1 MKKVKYLLLFLLLTG
16 LFVSC
21 SSDDDDPIIID
32 EFEAA
37 MLSFGFYEEDNSGVI
52 FQDYIVESITGS
64 QISVLLPEEVDKSN
78 LIARF
83 TTTKNDVVKVNEVVQ
98 QSGVTANDFT
108 APIDYF
114 VSEGTENVK
123 YTVTVGVAPAFVW
136 SALPPFATDLAKSLI
151 MKVNPYDGNP
161 YFLYK
166 QKRETSDEEGAAL
179 LTFKDGAWKD
189 LGQASDGKIG
199 TYMDFTFNSAGIPY
213 VSYTDHT
220 TDVNNLLTV
229 KKLSGSTWSLVGD
242 KGFTSSN
249 YSHHSLSFVN
259 DNKILLAGT
268 FDGRTGPL
276 TRRELGVNFFENN
289 SWTLNTTIP
298 GRASDQVGYLIK
310 TVKKGDAVY
319 VGSFNA
325 VTPNTIS
332 VYKYSNNTWETLVDS
347 WTDPAATSISL
358 RAFDIAVDSDHN
370 VFVAMSENSTGE
382 EKLRVVKYDSSSKE
396 IESVGNPII
405 GATGSAT
412 RFDLAVSP
420 FGVPYLLFKDESNFP
435 AVVNIDKNTNDWTTP
450 KVLDQA
456 IASELSIDFA
466 ADGVAYLSYIKD
478 DVIVAYK
485 YASPGQ

>member
-52 FQDYIVESITGS
+52 FQNYIVESITGS

-83 TTTKNDVVKVNEVVQ
+83 TTTENDVVKVNEVVQ

-166 QKRETSDEEGAAL
+166 QKRESSDDEGAAL
-179 LTFKDGAWKD
+179 LAFKEGGWSE
-189 LGQASDGKIG
+189 LGQASDGRIG
-199 TYMDFTFNSAGIPY
+199 NYMDITFNSKGTPY
-213 VSYTDHT
+213 ISYADYT
-220 TDVNNLLTV
+220 TDVTNKITV
-229 KKLSGSTWSLVGD
+229 KKQSGSSWTLVGD
-242 KGFTSSN
+242 KGFTTDKF
-249 YSHHSLSFVN
+249 SHQSLSFVN
-259 DNKILLAGT
+259 DNKLILAGT
-268 FDGRTGPL
+268 FDGRSGPL
-276 TRRELGVNFFENN
+276 LRRELSVNFFENN
-289 SWTLNTTIP
+289 TWTTNTTIP
-298 GRASDQVGYLIK
+298 GRESSQVGYLIK

-319 VGSFNA
+319 LGSYNA
-325 VTPNTIS
+325 ITPNSVS

-347 WTDPAATSISL
+347 WADPAATFISL
-358 RAFDIAVDSDHN
+358 RAFDIAVDNDDN
-370 VFVAMSENSTGE
+370 VFVAMSEDSTGE
-382 EKLRVVKYDSSSKE
+382 EKLRVVKYNSSSKE
-396 IESVGNPII
+396 VESVGNPLVA
-405 GATGSAT
+405 ATGSSA
-412 RFDLAVSP
+412 RFTLSVSP
-420 FGVPYLLFKDESNFP
+420 FGVPYVLYRNESSFP
-435 AVVNIDKNTNDWTTP
+435 AVVNIDKNTQDWTTP
-450 KVLDQA
+450 KIMDAAEV
-456 IASELSIDFA
+456 SELSIDFSN
-466 ADGVAYLSYIKD
+466 DGVAYLSYLKD
-478 DVIVAYK
+478 DVIVAHK
-485 YASPGQ
+485 YAAPVQ

>member
-1 MKKVKYLLLFLLLTG
+1 MNKSKLLLLFLLLTG
-16 LFVSC
+16 VFISC
-21 SSDDDDPIIID
+21 SSDDDDPII
-32 EFEAA
+32 EYEAK
-37 MLSFGFYEEDNSGVI
+37 MLSFGFHMEDNPGVI
-52 FQDYIVESITGS
+52 FQDYLIETVAGTAINFSM
-64 QISVLLPEEVDKSN
+64 PEEVDKSN

-83 TTTKNDVVKVNEVVQ
+83 TTTENDKVQVNGVVQ
-98 QSGVTANDFT
+98 ESGTTANDFT
-108 APIDYF
+108 APVDYI
-114 VSEGTENVK
+114 VSEGTANVK
-123 YTVTVGVAPAFVW
+123 YTVTIGDAPAFVW
-136 SALPPFATDLAKSLI
+136 SALPPFATDQAKSLV
-151 MKVNPYDGNP
+151 MKVNQNDGNP

-189 LGQASDGKIG
+189 LGQASDGRIG

-213 VSYTDHT
+213 VSYTDYT

-310 TVKKGDAVY
+310 AVKKGDAVY
-319 VGSFNA
+319 VGSYNA

-358 RAFDIAVDSDHN
+358 RAFDIAVDNDNN

-382 EKLRVVKYDSSSKE
+382 EKLRVVKYDSSNKE
-396 IESVGNPII
+396 VESVGNPII

-435 AVVNIDKNTNDWTTP
+435 AVVNIDKNTIDWTTP

-485 YASPGQ
+485 YASPE